1 MSVRQV
7 DEEWMVPTVTLELL
21 EQTLGQFMQVDVVV
35 EPVELEL
42 LDLVVEVV
50 VPL

>member
-35 EPVELEL
+35 EPVEPEL

-50 VPL
+50 EPL

>member
-35 EPVELEL
+35 EPVEPEL